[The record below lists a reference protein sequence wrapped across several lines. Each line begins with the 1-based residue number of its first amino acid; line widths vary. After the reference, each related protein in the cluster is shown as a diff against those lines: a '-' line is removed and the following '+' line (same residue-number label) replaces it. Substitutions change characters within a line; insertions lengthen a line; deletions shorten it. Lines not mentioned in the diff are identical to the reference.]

1 MNIKTMNNLKA
12 DTDTLRQEL
21 NILNADI
28 TDLRYD
34 NQSIN
39 EVINARSSEIARLK
53 AEISDVFDS
62 SNRINNER
70 KELENMV
77 S

>member
-62 SNRINNER
+62 SN
-70 KELENMV
+70 
-77 S
+77 